1 MATLLIVDD
10 EPVILDVFRRFLEG
24 EGRTLLLAGSARE
37 AIERAAEAGDI
48 DVALVDKN
56 LGDGSGLDV
65 ARRLKA
71 MKPDVEVI
79 LVTGYASLDSAI
91 QAVQIGAYD
100 YVTKPVSDYEALN
113 LKVENAAEKVRMKR
127 AQRELVARLTESEGL
142 HRGVFETSSDAI
154 LLVDVESGF
163 VEDANPAAERL
174 YGRPRAAMRRVR
186 LAELLDPEVDG
197 TPLAAGARAEP
208 SRHRRL
214 DGSTFP
220 VEITVGELRLGERA
234 LRVLSV
240 RDVSER
246 EAAEQER
253 RALEQS
259 LRQAQKME
267 AVGRL
272 AGGVAHDFSNVLAVV
287 LGYSELLMQDL
298 EGGDARRS
306 DPAHCEPEGAGAARA
321 LHDGRPGART
331 QRLRECAEGIVEAAN
346 RAVGVTR
353 QLLTLSRKKLLRPEV
368 LSLDKVVQDLGKLL
382 NRAIGERIEIETT
395 LRPGL
400 WPVLADADQLAQVL
414 LNLAVNARDAM
425 PDGGRL
431 EITTANVTLPA
442 PAREL
447 DLAAGRYVTLTVKDH
462 GCGMT
467 EEVRARLFE
476 PFFTTKESGTGLGLA
491 TVYGIVRQAG
501 GAIRVDSGVGAGTT
515 FTVYLPAAEDAVRRV
530 VLPISAAAPRGLG
543 ETVMVAEDEDGLRTL
558 LGRVLSGSGYQVVSA
573 RNGAEALEAA
583 RSRGGKVDVL
593 LADLVMPRM
602 NGAELAEA
610 LARLRPGL
618 KVLFMTGH
626 TEDAQVQERLV
637 DGDVEL
643 IHKPFTGETLLGHLR
658 RLLGPPRANA

>member
-37 AIERAAEAGDI
+37 ALSRAAEAGDI

-56 LGDGSGLDV
+56 LGDGSGLEV

-71 MKPDVEVI
+71 AKPDIEVI

-113 LKVENAAEKVRMKR
+113 LKVENAVEKVRMKR
-127 AQRELVARLTESEGL
+127 AQRELVARLMESEAL

-154 LLVDVESGF
+154 LLVDRESGLI
-163 VEDANPAAERL
+163 EDANPAAERL
-174 YGRPRAAMRRVR
+174 YGRNRDALRRQR
-186 LAELLDPEVDG
+186 YAELLDPELE
-197 TPLAAGARAEP
+197 PSALAPGDRAAP

-214 DGSTFP
+214 DGATFP
-220 VEITVGELRLGERA
+220 VEITVGELRRDERG
-234 LRVLSV
+234 LRVLSI

-246 EAAEQER
+246 EAAERER
-253 RALEQS
+253 RELEQS

-287 LGYSELLMQDL
+287 LGYSELLMRDL
-298 EGGDARRS
+298 SPGDV
-306 DPAHCEPEGAGAARA
+306 
-321 LHDGRPGART
+321 
-331 QRLRECAEGIVEAAN
+331 RLKESAEGIVEAAN

-368 LSLDKVVQDLGKLL
+368 LSLNKVVKDLGKLL
-382 NRAIGERIEIETT
+382 TRAIGERIEVTT
-395 LRPGL
+395 SLEPGL
-400 WPVLADADQLAQVL
+400 FEVLADADQLAQVL
-414 LNLAVNARDAM
+414 LNLSVNARDAM
-425 PDGGRL
+425 PEGGAL
-431 EITTANVTLPA
+431 SISTANAVLST
-442 PAREL
+442 PARDL
-447 DLAAGRYVTLTVKDH
+447 DLPAGRYVTLAVRDE
-462 GCGMT
+462 GMGMT
-467 EEVRARLFE
+467 EEVRARIFE
-476 PFFTTKESGTGLGLA
+476 PFFSTKETGTGLGLA

-501 GAIRVDSGVGAGTT
+501 GAIRVETRRGRGTT
-515 FTVYLPAAEDAVRRV
+515 FTVFLPAAEPKVQRV
-530 VLPISAAAPRGLG
+530 VLPVSAAAPRGLG
-543 ETVMVAEDEDGLRTL
+543 ETVVVAEDEDGLRTL
-558 LGRVLSGSGYQVVSA
+558 LGRMLSGSGYQVVSA
-573 RNGAEALEAA
+573 RNGEEALEAA
-583 RSRGGKVDVL
+583 RSRGGRVDLL

-602 NGAELAEA
+602 NGAELAEE
-610 LARLRPGL
+610 LSRTNPGL

-626 TEDAQVQERLV
+626 TDDAQVRDRLV

-643 IHKPFTGETLLGHLR
+643 IHKPFSGEALLGHLR
-658 RLLGPPRANA
+658 RLLGPPRASA